1 MQFSGLQSE
10 FIVFGLELP
19 EIIKSLV
26 KTRAHLSNNIV
37 DFVFLWEL
45 VKEIFDSFLH
55 MLLSLADG
63 VE

>member
-10 FIVFGLELP
+10 FIVFGLKLP

-26 KTRAHLSNNIV
+26 KTGPHLSNNIV